1 MSLYA
6 DVLLPLPL
14 PMSFSYL
21 VPDSMAGT
29 VKEGVRVCVP
39 FGRNKLYAA
48 LVKRLHTEKPSA
60 REVKSVIS
68 VLDEEAVVN
77 PFQFAFWKWMATYY
91 LCTEGE
97 VMAAALPSGFKLD
110 SETKIVLNPEFDGD
124 VSALN
129 ERQLDIISALGNRGE
144 LSLQEAAQ
152 VAAQVKIFP
161 LVRTLRDKGLILI
174 KEEISERYRPLM
186 QTYVRWTQAYR
197 DNESAQREIF
207 DRTEKRSFR
216 QLQVLMAYVSL
227 QGEAEDGW
235 IKKSRLLSSPQTT
248 PEALAALVKK
258 GVFETCQG
266 QKSRLEEQQEG
277 VDSEVR
283 LSEAQQ
289 EAMRQI
295 LEGWK
300 QKPVCLLH
308 GVTSS
313 GKTEIYIQ
321 LIRQTLASGRQV
333 LFLLPEIALSA
344 QMIFRLRKYFGDKVG
359 VYHSRYN
366 EAEKVEIWK
375 NTGKRYPVILGARS
389 ALFLPYRNLGL
400 VIVDEEHDTSYKQQ
414 DPAPRYHA
422 RDAAVYLAHLHG
434 AKILLGSATPS
445 VESYY
450 NALHG
455 KYALATLF
463 TRYGGVQLPTVLVS
477 DIKEEK
483 RRKIMRGNF
492 SSLLVEKMQQ
502 ALERGKQ
509 VILFQNRR
517 GFASRIECEACG
529 YVPVCENCDV
539 TLTYHRH
546 ASSLNC
552 HYCGYTTSLPGI
564 CPKCGSSALR
574 LKGFGTERLED
585 DLAMLFPH
593 AKVGRMDL
601 DSTRAKGSFHRIIE
615 DFRDRRIDVLVGTQM
630 VTKGLDFD
638 NVAVV
643 GIVDADSLISFP
655 DFRAYERS
663 FQLMTQVSGRAGR
676 RGGGGEVIIQTHKPD
691 YQVIRDVMNNDYASM
706 YTHQIEERL
715 SFHYPPFYRLICVS
729 VRHKDEAVVCAAADF
744 LARRL
749 TEIYGGRVLGPEYPL
764 VSRIN
769 TYYIRDILLKIERTP
784 QIERMK
790 ERLRECVGDFSA
802 MPEYRSVRV
811 VVDVDPQ

>member
-97 VMAAALPSGFKLD
+97 VMAAALPSGLKLD

-517 GFASRIECEACG
+517 GFASRIECAAGG
-529 YVPVCENCDV
+529 YVPVCEN
-539 TLTYHRH
+539 
-546 ASSLNC
+546 
-552 HYCGYTTSLPGI
+552 
-564 CPKCGSSALR
+564 
-574 LKGFGTERLED
+574 
-585 DLAMLFPH
+585 
-593 AKVGRMDL
+593 
-601 DSTRAKGSFHRIIE
+601 
-615 DFRDRRIDVLVGTQM
+615 
-630 VTKGLDFD
+630 
-638 NVAVV
+638 
-643 GIVDADSLISFP
+643 
-655 DFRAYERS
+655 
-663 FQLMTQVSGRAGR
+663 
-676 RGGGGEVIIQTHKPD
+676 
-691 YQVIRDVMNNDYASM
+691 
-706 YTHQIEERL
+706 
-715 SFHYPPFYRLICVS
+715 
-729 VRHKDEAVVCAAADF
+729 
-744 LARRL
+744 
-749 TEIYGGRVLGPEYPL
+749 
-764 VSRIN
+764 
-769 TYYIRDILLKIERTP
+769 
-784 QIERMK
+784 
-790 ERLRECVGDFSA
+790 
-802 MPEYRSVRV
+802 
-811 VVDVDPQ
+811 